1 MDKNDI
7 NVHKCKIYY
16 IQLKN
21 VCSYDRLS
29 VRGKYISNGYVYL
42 MESEKEKKF
51 MNGMN
56 IIQQEML
63 EEMEKMSGML
73 QYMIKRMDDMQ
84 REMQTLKKENE
95 ELKLNI
101 IYMNPMYSNEQRNMA
116 AQQLIEKQEGKK
128 IGLNS
133 FIE

>member
-42 MESEKEKKF
+42 KESEKEKKF

-101 IYMNPMYSNEQRNMA
+101 ISMNPMYSNEQRNMA

>member
-1 MDKNDI
+1 
-7 NVHKCKIYY
+7 
-16 IQLKN
+16 
-21 VCSYDRLS
+21 
-29 VRGKYISNGYVYL
+29 
-42 MESEKEKKF
+42 

-84 REMQTLKKENE
+84 REIQTLKKENE

-101 IYMNPMYSNEQRNMA
+101 ISMNPMYSNEQRNMA